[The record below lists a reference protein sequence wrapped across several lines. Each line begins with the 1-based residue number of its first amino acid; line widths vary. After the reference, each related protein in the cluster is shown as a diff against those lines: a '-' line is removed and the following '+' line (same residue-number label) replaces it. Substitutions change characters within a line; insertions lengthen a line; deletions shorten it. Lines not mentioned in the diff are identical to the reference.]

1 MLPGAHVPIS
11 ALSSQPNHHSPS
23 TMRPTSIPRVSLTKS
38 IYNRFSSILHPPLPF
53 SPAESRKFLS
63 LVKESFRKQLDAA
76 KPAVS
81 PIENHFSK
89 IFAAAQSSDITAAD
103 CLSKEERLK
112 KFREDPI
119 GLINEQ
125 ILLGK
130 ATVDLAAV
138 CLMRHAK
145 LQRDAGAAEANQRDG
160 KGAVAYVL
168 EGLRKAGLGS
178 PGVVLRNRE
187 LVQACCQTLAVEG
200 RESVIL
206 RWAKA
211 SEEEVPLVVRQTVLK
226 EGVFRV
232 RMIHGWKRAES
243 MFRRALAGTRE
254 NQGRFTLQEHCATG
268 LELCKAGVE
277 DGFSETPEFVK
288 LIRSSVHWT
297 VHRQQQSMV
306 HLRYGKTT
314 AVGLK
319 YFEDLSRRNEEFWE
333 HAGAFW
339 YNQCAKL
346 AMALA
351 LECLAQNQLKE
362 AEMVAEV
369 IKTRFLGKVA
379 GLDLESVGAKVDAGR
394 AGVEKVPKSENGDHR
409 SELQGILNGLG

>member
-1 MLPGAHVPIS
+1 
-11 ALSSQPNHHSPS
+11 
-23 TMRPTSIPRVSLTKS
+23 MRPTSIPRVSLTKS
-38 IYNRFSSILHPPLPF
+38 IYNRFSSIFHPPLPF

-63 LVKESFRKQLDAA
+63 LVKESFRAQLDAA

-81 PIENHFSK
+81 PIENHFSR
-89 IFAAAQSSDITAAD
+89 IFAAAQSSEITSVTD
-103 CLSKEERLK
+103 GLNKEERLK
-112 KFREDPI
+112 MFREDPI

-130 ATVDLAAV
+130 ATVDLAAI

-145 LQRDAGAAEANQRDG
+145 LQRDAGVTEADQRDG
-160 KGAVAYVL
+160 RGAVAYVL
-168 EGLRKAGLGS
+168 GGLRKAGFGS
-178 PGVVLRNRE
+178 PGVLLKNRE

-206 RWAKA
+206 RWTKA
-211 SEEEVPLVVRQTVLK
+211 SEEEVSLVVRQTVLK

-232 RMIHGWKRAES
+232 RMVHGWKRAES
-243 MFRRALAGTRE
+243 MFRRAMAGTRE

-277 DGFSETPEFVK
+277 GGFEGTPEFAR

-306 HLRYGKTT
+306 HLRYGKAT

-319 YFEDLSRRNEEFWE
+319 YFEDLSRRNEEFWD

-351 LECLAQNQLKE
+351 LECLAQNQVKE
-362 AEMVAEV
+362 AEMIAEV

-394 AGVEKVPKSENGDHR
+394 AGVEKTPKSENGG
-409 SELQGILNGLG
+409 ELQGILNALG